1 MLLTVIALV
10 LALVVIV
17 LIVAASRPDTFRIER
32 QVAIKAPGE
41 KIFDLIDNFRHW
53 ALWSPWEGIDPQLK
67 RTHSGAE
74 HGVGAAYAWEG
85 NSKVGSGSM
94 EILES
99 VSPSRVRIR
108 LDFLKPFEA
117 HNQAEFTLAATGDTT
132 TVTWA
137 MTGPVAFPLKVMG
150 LVMSMDSM
158 VGKDFEKGLASMKAV
173 AEAR

>member
-1 MLLTVIALV
+1 MFLTVIAFV
-10 LALVVIV
+10 LALIIVV
-17 LIVAASRPDTFRIER
+17 LILAASRPDTFRIER
-32 QVAIKAPGE
+32 RIAIQAPAA

-53 ALWSPWEGIDPQLK
+53 SLWSPWEGIDPQLK
-67 RTHSGAE
+67 RTYSGTE
-74 HGVGAAYAWEG
+74 RGVGAAYAWEG
-85 NSKVGSGSM
+85 NSKVGTGSM
-94 EILES
+94 EVLEAE
-99 VSPSRVRIR
+99 SPARVRIR

-117 HNQAEFTLAATGDTT
+117 HNQAEFTLAPTGDTT

-137 MTGPVAFPLKVMG
+137 MTGPVAFPMKVMG